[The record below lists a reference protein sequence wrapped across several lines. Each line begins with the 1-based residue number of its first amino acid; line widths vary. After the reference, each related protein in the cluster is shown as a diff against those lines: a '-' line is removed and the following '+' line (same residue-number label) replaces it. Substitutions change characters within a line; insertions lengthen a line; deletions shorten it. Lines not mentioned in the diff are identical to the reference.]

1 MENVIDILRHSAIF
15 RKLTD
20 EQLKKIAAIA
30 SVETHPAGAVLYR
43 EGDPAGKFYI
53 VVEGKVALD
62 MQCDMGPNFPS
73 RQVVAML
80 LQRANLWV
88 GLPSSSLTFSR

>member
-20 EQLKKIAAIA
+20 EQLKKIAEMLGKPIPPVRFSIVRVIRPASFTSWSRVKSLSTCNAIWGRIFLPGR
-30 SVETHPAGAVLYR
+30 S
-43 EGDPAGKFYI
+43 
-53 VVEGKVALD
+53 
-62 MQCDMGPNFPS
+62 S
-73 RQVVAML
+73 SML